1 MIQNIINYINQSQ
14 ELITAIIALAIA
26 AIAGYKAIMDAIK
39 NAAKDRLVEAV
50 SPLIA
55 QAETEPLKLLNSLV
69 NKPEILQ
76 SDGLTALDPR
86 SNVGKRNI
94 VAQAL
99 VEREPK
105 LLKKM
110 KLKDIIEVGGFVSTI
125 YQTIAKPMINGL
137 KK

>member
-76 SDGLTALDPR
+76 SDGFTALDPR

-125 YQTIAKPMINGL
+125 YQTIAKPMIKGL

>member
-86 SNVGKRNI
+86 SNVGKRDI

-99 VEREPK
+99 LEREPK

-125 YQTIAKPMINGL
+125 YQTIAKPMIKGL

>member
-1 MIQNIINYINQSQ
+1 MQNIINYIAQSQ
-14 ELITAIIALAIA
+14 ELIAAIVALALA

-39 NAAKDRLVEAV
+39 NAAKEKLIEAV
-50 SPLIA
+50 QPLIA

-69 NKPEILQ
+69 NKPEILNADEPAAV
-76 SDGLTALDPR
+76 SPT
-86 SNVGKRNI
+86 SNAGKRNI

-110 KLKDIIEVGGFVSTI
+110 KLKDIIEVGGFVNTI
-125 YQTIAKPMINGL
+125 YQTIAKPLIKGL

>member
-86 SNVGKRNI
+86 SNVGKCNI

-125 YQTIAKPMINGL
+125 YQTIAKPMIKGL

>member
-14 ELITAIIALAIA
+14 ELITSIIALAIA

-69 NKPEILQ
+69 NKPDILN
-76 SDGLTALDPR
+76 SDEPHAVSPT
-86 SNVGKRNI
+86 SNIGKRNI

-125 YQTIAKPMINGL
+125 YQTIAKPMIKGL